1 MRNKGNIGH
10 IARGKR
16 VITSLSL
23 TKYLLSVHSL
33 FICNN

>member
-23 TKYLLSVHSL
+23 TCKISTLCS
-33 FICNN
+33 FIIPL